1 MIFELHG
8 LHKVYAERTVL
19 DLDEL
24 SVRAGEILALVGPS
38 GAGKSTLLRL
48 LNWKPSVSSADGA
61 EVTVPRIPAAADRP
75 FSPLA
80 AGRATTYMGCVAWP
94 PADGW

>member
-1 MIFELHG
+1 MIFELRG
-8 LHKVYAERTVL
+8 LQKVYGERTVL

-48 LNWKPSVSSADGA
+48 LNFLETPSSGVIRYDGVEVNGAALLTSA
-61 EVTVPRIPAAADRP
+61 P
-75 FSPLA
+75 S
-80 AGRATTYMGCVAWP
+80 
-94 PADGW
+94 